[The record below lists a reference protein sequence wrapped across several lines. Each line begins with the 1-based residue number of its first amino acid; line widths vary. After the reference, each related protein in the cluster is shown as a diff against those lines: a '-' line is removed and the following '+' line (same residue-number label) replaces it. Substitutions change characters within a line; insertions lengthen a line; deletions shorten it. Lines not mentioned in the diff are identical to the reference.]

1 MKIHNC
7 AKHIKSDKKN
17 YVKHGILQKVL
28 KRKKKIEYN
37 NCTKTN

>member
-17 YVKHGILQKVL
+17 YVKHGMLQKVL
-28 KRKKKIEYN
+28 KRKIEYN
-37 NCTKTN
+37 KCTKTS

>member
-17 YVKHGILQKVL
+17 YVKHGMLQKIL
-28 KRKKKIEYN
+28 KRKEKVKAFYGTE
-37 NCTKTN
+37 